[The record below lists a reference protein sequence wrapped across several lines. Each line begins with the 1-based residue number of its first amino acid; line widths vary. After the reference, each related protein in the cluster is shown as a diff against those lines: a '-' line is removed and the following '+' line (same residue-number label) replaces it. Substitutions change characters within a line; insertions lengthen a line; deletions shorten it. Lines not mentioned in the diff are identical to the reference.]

1 MAPTSMVN
9 TVQKQNVSLEDRVFK
24 LKLEWMMAKDDNERR
39 RISEEIRQLIQSTSS
54 KYPPSLPFR
63 HLVGGVTTDQRIAV
77 KLSTALA
84 FGPTGI
90 IWAFLPIQLRSLGAS

>member
-39 RISEEIRQLIQSTSS
+39 RISEEIRQLIQSTPS
-54 KYPPSLPFR
+54 K
-63 HLVGGVTTDQRIAV
+63 
-77 KLSTALA
+77 
-84 FGPTGI
+84 
-90 IWAFLPIQLRSLGAS
+90 